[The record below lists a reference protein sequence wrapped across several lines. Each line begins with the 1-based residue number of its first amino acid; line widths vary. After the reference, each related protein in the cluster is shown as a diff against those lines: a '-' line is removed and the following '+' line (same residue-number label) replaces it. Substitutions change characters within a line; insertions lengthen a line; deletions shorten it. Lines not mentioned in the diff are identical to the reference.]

1 VLELALRFSG
11 VPLGLPRLELSVGE
25 CMIFASVVLC
35 GVAAFLLVRV
45 LFPAPLV
52 EEVSE
57 KAARMRE
64 ASAAQAAAA
73 DGRPAAT
80 PGRLK
85 AFGGAFVERLGN
97 YNERLVKP
105 DWQKK
110 MKARF
115 TALGRPELRPQDFI
129 AHQQIW
135 TVLFGLFG
143 LLLLNSLNSQLWYAI
158 AFAAFG
164 FVFPYIWLSD
174 QIKKRQRAIL
184 RALPYN
190 IDLLTLSVEAGLD
203 FQAALGTV
211 VEKGRPGPL
220 VEELNLTLSEIK
232 LGKTRAEAL
241 RNLADRVQ
249 IPEIAA
255 FVSNLIQ
262 ADRMGTSMGKVLR
275 IQSTQLRINRT
286 HRAEKLANEAPV
298 KMLLPLIGCIF
309 PTVFLVLFGPTVY
322 RILHG
327 GL

>member
-1 VLELALRFSG
+1 MLELAIRFSG

-45 LFPAPLV
+45 LFPERLL

-57 KAARMRE
+57 KAARVRE
-64 ASAAQAAAA
+64 ASAAQAEAA
-73 DGRPAAT
+73 DRRPAAA

-97 YNERLVKP
+97 YNERLLKP

-115 TALGRPELRPQDFI
+115 TALGRPEMRPQDFI

-135 TVLFGLFG
+135 TVLFGIFG
-143 LLLLNSLNSQLWYAI
+143 LLLLNFLGSRLWYAI
-158 AFAAFG
+158 PFAAFG
-164 FVFPYIWLSD
+164 FVFPYNWLSD

-249 IPEIAA
+249 IAEIAA

-262 ADRMGTSMGKVLR
+262 ADRMGTSMGKVICQICCHL
-275 IQSTQLRINRT
+275 
-286 HRAEKLANEAPV
+286 LAPS
-298 KMLLPLIGCIF
+298 
-309 PTVFLVLFGPTVY
+309 
-322 RILHG
+322 ILAAS
-327 GL
+327 